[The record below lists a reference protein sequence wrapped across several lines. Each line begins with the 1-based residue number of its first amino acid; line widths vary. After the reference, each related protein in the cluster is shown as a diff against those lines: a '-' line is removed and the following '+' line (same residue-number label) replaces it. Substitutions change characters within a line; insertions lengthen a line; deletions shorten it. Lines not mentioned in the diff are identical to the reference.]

1 MSVLQLSCTGYPVEE
16 HDNPAD
22 HFLDVINTCE
32 QAMDERRK
40 QEAVQASNP
49 AMIASYDGLQEKKVV
64 NLGEF
69 YRMSEEHRQMKSLLD
84 PLVGDLPS
92 KEGFL
97 SSRRKIT
104 YTTGFI
110 WQVY

>member
-1 MSVLQLSCTGYPVEE
+1 MYSNLLHTGYPVEE

-40 QEAVQASNP
+40 QEAIQASNP
-49 AMIASYDGLQEKKVV
+49 AMIATHNGLQEKKVID
-64 NLGEF
+64 LGEF
-69 YRMSEEHRQMKSLLD
+69 YRMSEEHRKIKRLLD
-84 PLVGDLPS
+84 PLVGNLPS

-97 SSRRKIT
+97 SSRRKAT
-104 YTTGFI
+104 YATSFI
-110 WQVY
+110 WQVH